1 MANQRQR
8 TRRPVGGATDQVGE
22 GPRDIDGLEASQLPD
37 KGRGSV
43 DTDRGK
49 QLGRKP
55 PGLTG
60 GLGGDGDDVGLAGE
74 PEVADIRDHGHRK
87 HN

>member
-1 MANQRQR
+1 MAE
-8 TRRPVGGATDQVGE
+8 TDRPTDQAAPKYVNRTGE
-22 GPRDIDGLEASQLPD
+22 GPVDIQGAEASELPD

-49 QLGRKP
+49 QAARKL
-55 PGLTG
+55 PGQTG
-60 GLGGDGDDVGLAGE
+60 GLGGDGDDVGIAAE
-74 PEVADIRDHGHRK
+74 PDIADARDHGGRK